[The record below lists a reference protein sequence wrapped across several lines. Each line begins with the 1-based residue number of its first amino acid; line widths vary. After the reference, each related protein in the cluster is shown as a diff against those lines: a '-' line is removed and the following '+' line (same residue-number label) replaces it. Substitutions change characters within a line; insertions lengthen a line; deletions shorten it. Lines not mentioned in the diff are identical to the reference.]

1 MTLGDEW
8 KAQQMCSD
16 LKKKKKRIFLKSVCL
31 IRLWL
36 GKVKKQELRTEIS
49 LESKAANFKSY
60 ALATEESTDAI
71 DMAQLAIFIRGTDN
85 KYNITEEMASLV
97 PLKGTTKSLDLY
109 EAVTIS

>member
-1 MTLGDEW
+1 MVSLLSNIG
-8 KAQQMCSD
+8 KAHIH
-16 LKKKKKRIFLKSVCL
+16 KKQIFLKSVCL

-97 PLKGTTKSLDLY
+97 PLKGTTKSLGLY
-109 EAVTIS
+109 EAVK